1 MARPRK
7 NRCIRRMPTSTFY
20 KPRGV
25 ALHDMKGVTL
35 PLEGLEAL
43 RLVDAERVSR
53 EEAAQMM
60 DVSTPT
66 LCRILAEAR
75 SIVARALANGWAL
88 RIEGGDYTFVDQ
100 EHQKHCEPPLHCRRR
115 KRRQKSTT

>member
-7 NRCIRRMPTSTFY
+7 NRCIRRMPASTFY
-20 KPRGV
+20 KPRGI

-35 PLEGLEAL
+35 PLEGFEAL
-43 RLVDAERVSR
+43 RLVDAEGVSR
-53 EEAAQMM
+53 EEAARMM

-88 RIEGGDYTFVDQ
+88 RIEGGDYTLVDQ
-100 EHQKHCEPPLHCRRR
+100 EHQEPCESPFHCRRR
-115 KRRQKSTT
+115 KRR